1 MTITAWI
8 VALGLV
14 LAAGVADMAPALDN
28 WIATLL
34 ERLAR

>member
-1 MTITAWI
+1 MTITTWI

-14 LAAGVADMAPALDN
+14 LAAGATDMAPTLDN

-34 ERLAR
+34 DPFAR

>member
-1 MTITAWI
+1 MTITTWI

-14 LAAGVADMAPALDN
+14 LTVGATDIAPALDN

-34 ERLAR
+34 DPLAR